1 MERKVVGL
9 LDVKVHLGVVR
20 ALQQD
25 KVGWSYIF
33 LQLCSIQL

>member
-1 MERKVVGL
+1 MERKAVGL
-9 LDVKVHLGVVR
+9 PGVKVHLGVVR

-33 LQLCSIQL
+33 LQPCSI